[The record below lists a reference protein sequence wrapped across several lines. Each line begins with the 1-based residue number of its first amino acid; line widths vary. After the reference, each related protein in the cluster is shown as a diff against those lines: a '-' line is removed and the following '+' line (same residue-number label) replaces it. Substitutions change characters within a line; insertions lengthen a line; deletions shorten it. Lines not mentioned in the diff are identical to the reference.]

1 MVGKGSYSLYLV
13 NSSLNQFAQ
22 ITSPEGSF
30 DIYDLRELP
39 HDPINISIY
48 IYITNKSFFNKQ
60 KQSLHS
66 SDAFMLLPASGKT

>member
-1 MVGKGSYSLYLV
+1 MVTILNPSKLVHLQVVAQGSHSLYLV

-39 HDPINISIY
+39 HDPVNKYIHIY
-48 IYITNKSFFNKQ
+48 I
-60 KQSLHS
+60 
-66 SDAFMLLPASGKT
+66 